1 VRVPAVECTPLPRPA
16 HDVSVVICAY
26 SDERFGDLAAAI
38 ESVQAQ
44 TIGVPQIVV
53 AVDRNAALLARVQEA
68 FPSVIAVPNTH
79 HPGAGGA
86 RNSGVAAASGN
97 ILVFIDDD
105 VKTEPDWLGRLLE
118 VFHQPDILGAGG
130 GILPLWATDRP
141 RWFPEEFD
149 WVVGCTYVGLPT
161 ETASVRNV
169 ISANMAV
176 RREVFEGIDGFL
188 AGFGK
193 QGSASEPEETEFC
206 IRALERW
213 PSRRWLY
220 VPAAVVHHR
229 VTDERETWRY
239 FLTRCKNEGKGKARM
254 TGHAQV
260 GGELSSER
268 RYATRVLP
276 LGVMRGLL
284 TGIRGDLSGPAKA
297 AAIVIGF
304 AVTAAAYVLESRKRP
319 AQPA

>member
-1 VRVPAVECTPLPRPA
+1 MPEEGHLRLSPGRER
-16 HDVSVVICAY
+16 VSVVICAY
-26 SDERFGDLAAAI
+26 SDQRFGDLSEAI
-38 ESVQAQ
+38 RSVERQ
-44 TIGVPQIVV
+44 TIGAPEIVV
-53 AVDRNAALLARVQEA
+53 AVDRNPELLRRVKEA
-68 FPSVIAVPNTH
+68 FPSVVVVPNTQ

-86 RNSGVAAASGN
+86 RNSGVAAASGD
-97 ILVFIDDD
+97 ILAFIDDD
-105 VKTEPDWLGRLLE
+105 VGTEPDWLERLLD
-118 VFHQPDILGAGG
+118 VFDQPDVLGAGG
-130 GILPLWATDRP
+130 AIVPRWATDRP

-161 ETASVRNV
+161 KTASVRNV

-176 RREVFEGIDGFL
+176 RREVFEGLDGFL
-188 AGFGK
+188 ADFGK

-213 PSRRWLY
+213 PSRRWIY
-220 VPAAVVHHR
+220 VPAALVHHR
-229 VTDERETWRY
+229 VTGERESWRY
-239 FLTRCKNEGKGKARM
+239 FLTRCMNEGKGKARM

-276 LGVMRGLL
+276 LGVMRGLR

-297 AAIVIGF
+297 AAIMIGF
-304 AVTAAAYVLESRKRP
+304 VVTAVSYVLESRRRP
-319 AQPA
+319 ARRT